1 MPGPRRRRWRKPLT
15 GSHSCSAAAPSP
27 RAHPLASR
35 FSALTQKP
43 AGHWKKPI
51 ARCMCA
57 RRKGGTKPNVQS
69 LKPSRVMT
77 IKPTRFTFR
86 LPEAD
91 IADLRDQPELLADEG
106 RAIFRD
112 LR

>member
-1 MPGPRRRRWRKPLT
+1 
-15 GSHSCSAAAPSP
+15 
-27 RAHPLASR
+27 
-35 FSALTQKP
+35 
-43 AGHWKKPI
+43 
-51 ARCMCA
+51 MCA
-57 RRKGGTKPNVQS
+57 RRKGGTKPDVQS

-91 IADLRDQPELLADEG
+91 IADLRDQPELLADEV